1 MIWTIPLLGLGYID
15 TEFFIEFSSM
25 FVVPALMNIANMKA
39 LAKQK
44 AVALTQGEKL
54 EIVGNYGIVGTGVS
68 LGVLGVA
75 ISILRQLKKIWEAST
90 QRKSE
95 GCGCA
100 TD

>member
-1 MIWTIPLLGLGYID
+1 
-15 TEFFIEFSSM
+15 M
-25 FVVPALMNIANMKA
+25 FVVPAMMNIANTKA

-75 ISILRQLKKIWEAST
+75 ISILRQLKKI
-90 QRKSE
+90 
-95 GCGCA
+95 
-100 TD
+100 